1 MHFAAAMH
9 DLRNRYAGF
18 LSVIKA
24 GLLTGPQI
32 KEERY
37 SLEREDDFAGY
48 EQQGREKGEY
58 CFVNKTRLDN
68 NRHRDIPTG
77 VG

>member
-1 MHFAAAMH
+1 MNTIRPMHFAAAMH

-37 SLEREDDFAGY
+37 SLERE
-48 EQQGREKGEY
+48 EKMILPATS
-58 CFVNKTRLDN
+58 NKDVKKASIAL
-68 NRHRDIPTG
+68 
-77 VG
+77 